1 YTHIF
6 LVNCPPPPCYTLFPY
21 TTLFRSSAS
30 IGELISLHPANRTTK
45 TRSEEIGKILFS
57 NYFPLNNNKSFFY
70 LNKHCFLSKCDKLF
84 YILDVFICIVGFL
97 AILIISISDFILC
110 CISLKASLI
119 CRLILF
125 RVTALPIFL
134 PTETPKRKWC

>member
-1 YTHIF
+1 QIPV
-6 LVNCPPPPCYTLFPY
+6 L
-21 TTLFRSSAS
+21 SAS

-57 NYFPLNNNKSFFY
+57 NYFPPNNNKSFFY
-70 LNKHCFLSKCDKLF
+70 LNKHCFISNCDKLF
-84 YILDVFICIVGFL
+84 LFLEVFICTVGFL
-97 AILIISISDFILC
+97 AIIIIPISYFLSC

-125 RVTALPIFL
+125 RVTALRIFL
-134 PTETPKRKWC
+134 PTETPERKWC